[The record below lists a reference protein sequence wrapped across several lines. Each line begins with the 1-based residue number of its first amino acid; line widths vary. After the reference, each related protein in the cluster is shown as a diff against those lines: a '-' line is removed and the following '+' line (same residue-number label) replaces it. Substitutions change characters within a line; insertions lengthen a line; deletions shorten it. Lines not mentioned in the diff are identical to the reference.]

1 MTIAMPSHCPVI
13 RKHFHHPIRQQQSH
27 QQNRQHR
34 LPKVKKNERKEQ
46 ETQLQQQKLKT
57 SDAFHIVEK
66 YPETK
71 LLMLVQ
77 SRTKDIKV
85 NIKPLSKRKIAA
97 REKFLLL
104 GKTKLYKGNRILVRA
119 RNIFPKGKT

>member
-1 MTIAMPSHCPVI
+1 MTIAMPPHYPVI
-13 RKHFHHPIRQQQSH
+13 RKHFHHPIRQQQKH
-27 QQNRQHR
+27 QQNRQH
-34 LPKVKKNERKEQ
+34 LQAKKNERKEEAQ
-46 ETQLQQQKLKT
+46 QQQQQKLKT

-85 NIKPLSKRKIAA
+85 NIKPLSERKIAV

-119 RNIFPKGKT
+119 RNIFSKGKT